1 MLKSSLLL
9 LLLINIFFDNI
20 FVIFIAT
27 LFLILLCLKYN
38 VKIIESMKKIRFLF
52 FMYFIT
58 CLLQVFYTQEG
69 RVIIKFYNFYL
80 TYEGLANFLLNFLRI
95 YNLLLLSWI
104 VSNQKLLK
112 GKFNKY
118 QDVIENVID
127 LVPNALVLIKKRMK
141 IKWFFRYILKQIK
154 VKN

>member
-9 LLLINIFFDNI
+9 LLIINIFSNNI

-27 LFLILLCLKYN
+27 LFLILLSLKCK
-38 VKIIESMKKIRFLF
+38 VHIIENMKKIRFLF
-52 FMYFIT
+52 FLYFMT
-58 CLLQVFYTQEG
+58 CLLQIFYTQEG
-69 RVIIKFYNFYL
+69 RVIFKIYKFYL
-80 TYEGLANFLLNFLRI
+80 TYEGLGNFLLNFLRI

-104 VSNQKLLK
+104 VSNQKLLN
-112 GKFNKY
+112 GRFNKY
-118 QDVIENVID
+118 QDIIENVID
-127 LVPNALVLIKKRMK
+127 LVPKALVLIKKRMK